1 MRIPNVRRATAL
13 SAAALALSL
22 ALAACSKKSE
32 PAAAPTKP
40 SQDYA
45 AEAKSSIND
54 ANRDAELQKLKSEI
68 EADK

>member
-1 MRIPNVRRATAL
+1 MRIPNVRRTTAL
-13 SAAALALSL
+13 SAAVLALSL
-22 ALAACSKKSE
+22 ALAACGKKAE

-40 SQDYA
+40 SKDYA